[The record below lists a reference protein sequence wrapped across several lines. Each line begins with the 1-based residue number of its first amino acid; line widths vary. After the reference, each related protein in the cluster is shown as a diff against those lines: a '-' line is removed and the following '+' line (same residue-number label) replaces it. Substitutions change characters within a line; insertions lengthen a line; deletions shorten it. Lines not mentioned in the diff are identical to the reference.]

1 MGIDGENHEYIPPRP
16 TTKKVQSHSLVSG
29 SSFEE
34 IPDTDY
40 TESVGIHIGNGAPSF
55 LDSSSDDDDLTDSEE
70 EFGPMMTTANIMDSF
85 ELQQRRSRMLDNI
98 EVVFDDS
105 EISEISYNNENNESN
120 DSSNSLNFR
129 FGQLSSNINDDDLFY
144 TGHDDDDDNNSIF
157 SLDSDNNQEDSSIEI
172 HHDDEDNDDEE
183 DNSQYFQ
190 SIGSSLSYQ
199 EQYSDQ
205 EEVED
210 VDEDDSSLISNHLYS
225 NSNSVSI
232 EFNNYSEN
240 EQSNQESY
248 QNQEDT
254 SSEMDID

>member
-172 HHDDEDNDDEE
+172 HHDDEDN
-183 DNSQYFQ
+183 
-190 SIGSSLSYQ
+190 
-199 EQYSDQ
+199 
-205 EEVED
+205 EEVEE
-210 VDEDDSSLISNHLYS
+210 VEEDDSSLISNHLYS

-248 QNQEDT
+248 QDQEDT